1 MPNWASAEEQF
12 IPNYPPQ
19 ITIYSKFFFENPN
32 FSLSTKF
39 FFLDLSWTYE
49 TIKHFHFLNTCF
61 VCCCSPCSRV
71 SLERLI
77 SNSRVAFDQ
86 AIVII
91 IIKYH
96 QLSIEAKKINFPET
110 CSKQYQF
117 FSSAKHNY
125 VSMCITVKKKLKK
138 VEKQKNKLALK
149 IVKSTRGSSALKI
162 GKKVYL

>member
-1 MPNWASAEEQF
+1 MSHGCSVTTDKDSGYLQHFLSLYFGEICFIIPLPVPNWASAEEQF

-19 ITIYSKFFFENPN
+19 VTIYSKFFFENPN

-86 AIVII
+86 VIVII

-117 FSSAKHNY
+117 FSSAKY
-125 VSMCITVKKKLKK
+125 I
-138 VEKQKNKLALK
+138 
-149 IVKSTRGSSALKI
+149 ID
-162 GKKVYL
+162 

>member
-1 MPNWASAEEQF
+1 M
-12 IPNYPPQ
+12 
-19 ITIYSKFFFENPN
+19 
-32 FSLSTKF
+32 
-39 FFLDLSWTYE
+39 
-49 TIKHFHFLNTCF
+49 
-61 VCCCSPCSRV
+61 

-162 GKKVYL
+162 GKKVNL